1 MNKCIRI
8 ILVTWAVLVSY
19 PAMASALQVEYE
31 QLASAADSLHSIGRT
46 DSAELVGKRAI
57 ELAYK
62 TGNNTNIVSALSS
75 QGVFLRSLGKID
87 EALSH
92 YGKALEIVTSGA
104 FRENPDEEAVQA
116 IGTLYVNLATLNVD
130 TQHKE
135 DAVRNARFA
144 GEWGRKSGD
153 EQFRSAV
160 FGVAGSVLT
169 ACGEL
174 EDAARYQ
181 ELAYASA
188 LKCGD
193 KVAAFRTSAY
203 SMLVSSR
210 LGDDAAARVWRAKCQ
225 ELMEDIPAMARL
237 VYYQAECSIC
247 LKGGDRR
254 GALKWFD
261 KILQIDGIDNLP
273 FVKFDCYNN
282 MHIAYAE
289 LGDYRNAY
297 ESLLKGNE
305 LRDSLWAQEK
315 AESLRDLTVKYET
328 KETELA
334 LAQSEAR
341 RSTTLMW
348 LFAAIGLLL
357 IGGIVF
363 VVYAGRQRRRR
374 MLNELEFANLRHE
387 AGMQYIEGLETERSR
402 MARELHDG
410 VCNDLLAI
418 KMNIERD
425 MPAGAGDTLAGSIGL
440 IETCRDSVRRISHEL
455 MPPEFQY
462 ASVDEVVRYFVVKQ
476 QKVNEGKITVTYTS
490 QADSAWNRIPDATA
504 LEVYRICQEAVGN
517 AVKHSAASEVA
528 VSLTL
533 AGDSLKLK
541 VHDNGRFI
549 SSGRS
554 GIGIASMSKRAA
566 AIGGALEISHPEGK
580 GTEVE
585 LCVKI
590 AQSH

>member
-1 MNKCIRI
+1 M
-8 ILVTWAVLVSY
+8 LVAY
-19 PAMASALQVEYE
+19 PAMASDTQVEFE
-31 QLASAADSLHSIGRT
+31 QLAAAADSLHSIGRT
-46 DSAELVGKRAI
+46 DSAEVVGQRAI

-62 TGNNTNIVSALSS
+62 TGNNTNVVSALSS

-104 FRENPDEEAVQA
+104 FREKPDEEAVQA
-116 IGTLYVNLATLNVD
+116 IGTLYANLAALNVD

-135 DAVRNARFA
+135 DAAKNARFA
-144 GEWGRKSGD
+144 GEWGRRSGD
-153 EQFRSAV
+153 DEFRSAV

-174 EDAARYQ
+174 EDAAKYQ

-210 LGDDAAARVWRAKCQ
+210 LGNNAATAGWRAKCQ
-225 ELMEDIPAMARL
+225 QLMEDIPAMARL

-247 LKGGDRR
+247 LNGGDRR
-254 GALKWFD
+254 GALRWFD
-261 KILQIDGIDNLP
+261 EILKIDGIDNLP

-289 LGDYRNAY
+289 LGDYRSAY

-334 LAQSEAR
+334 LAQSESR

-348 LFAAIGLLL
+348 LFAAIGMLLA
-357 IGGIVF
+357 GVIVF
-363 VVYAGRQRRRR
+363 TVYAGRQRRRR
-374 MLNELEFANLRHE
+374 MLNELEFANLRQE

-425 MPAGAGDTLAGSIGL
+425 MPAGAGDTLIGSIEL

-462 ASVDEVVRYFVVKQ
+462 ASIDEVMRYFVAKQ
-476 QKVNEGKITVTYTS
+476 QKANEGKIDITYMS
-490 QADSAWNRIPDATA
+490 EADSAWSRVPDATA

-517 AVKHSAASEVA
+517 AVRYSGASEVA
-528 VSLTL
+528 VSLIL
-533 AGDSLKLK
+533 DGDNLELK
-541 VHDNGRFI
+541 VLDNGRFI
-549 SSGRS
+549 PSGRS
-554 GIGIASMSKRAA
+554 GIGMASMSKRAA
-566 AIGGALEISHPEGK
+566 AIGGALTVTHPDDG
-580 GTEVE
+580 GTSLE
-585 LCVKI
+585 LLIKV
-590 AQSH
+590 